1 MYAPV
6 LRMLHHL
13 MAGLIVIMVGLGL
26 FLPHLDEGPLA
37 SFLYETHK
45 TIGILVLVLV
55 ILRLGLRLALGTP
68 ADPVSVPPAL
78 YRLAKMGHGLLYG
91 LMIVVP
97 ILGYSATSMCCA
109 PVLFLGAIPVPVS
122 LTGSED
128 LMKKLFLL
136 HEWGA
141 WMLGL
146 VAAGH
151 VAMGFVHYR
160 QNDGVY
166 ARMWPDHTSS
176 GGQA

>member
-6 LRMLHHL
+6 QRMLHHL
-13 MAGLIVIMVGLGL
+13 MAGLIVVMMGVGLL
-26 FLPHLDEGPLA
+26 LPHLDEGRLA

-55 ILRLGLRLALGTP
+55 FLRLGLRLVLGAP
-68 ADPVSVPPAL
+68 ADPVTVPPAL
-78 YRLAKMGHGLLYG
+78 YRLAKIGHALLYG
-91 LMIVVP
+91 LMIIVP

-109 PVLFLGAIPVPVS
+109 PVNFLGVIPVPVP

-128 LMKKLFLL
+128 VMKKLFQL

-141 WMLGL
+141 WLLGL

-151 VAMGFVHYR
+151 VVMAFIHYR
-160 QNDGVY
+160 QNDGIFV
-166 ARMWPDHTSS
+166 RMWPDHNSS

>member
-1 MYAPV
+1 
-6 LRMLHHL
+6 
-13 MAGLIVIMVGLGL
+13 MAGLIVVMIAVGLL
-26 FLPHLDEGPLA
+26 LPHLDEGRLA
-37 SFLYETHK
+37 SLLYEIHK
-45 TIGILVLVLV
+45 TIGILVLFFVV
-55 ILRLGLRLALGTP
+55 VRLGLRSVFGAP

-78 YRLAKMGHGLLYG
+78 YLLAKAGHGLLYG
-91 LMIVVP
+91 LMIIVP

-109 PVLFLGAIPVPVS
+109 PVLFLGLIPVPVS

-128 LMKKLFLL
+128 LMKKLFQL

-151 VAMGFVHYR
+151 VAMAFVHHR
-160 QNDGVY
+160 KKDGVFT
-166 ARMWPDHTSS
+166 RMWPDQSLS

>member
-6 LRMLHHL
+6 QRRLHHL
-13 MAGLIVIMVGLGL
+13 MAGLIVVMIAVGLL
-26 FLPHLDEGPLA
+26 LPHLDEGRLA
-37 SFLYETHK
+37 SLLYEIHK
-45 TIGILVLVLV
+45 TIGILVLFLV
-55 ILRLGLRLALGTP
+55 VVRLGLRSVFGAP

-78 YRLAKMGHGLLYG
+78 YLLAKAGHGLLYG
-91 LMIVVP
+91 LMIIVP

-109 PVLFLGAIPVPVS
+109 PVL
-122 LTGSED
+122 TGSED
-128 LMKKLFLL
+128 LMKKLFQL

-151 VAMGFVHYR
+151 VAMAFVHHR
-160 QNDGVY
+160 KKDGVFT
-166 ARMWPDHTSS
+166 RMWPDQSLS